1 MRRNKTYNGLGGF
14 SSHASAMISSIKN
27 NTRKRVSTFQ
37 KLKNYK
43 KINKESF
50 KNKNV
55 ISKEDL
61 AILRK
66 KIQEENNSKKIRFI
80 IVFLLFLLILV
91 YVIGFVKL

>member
-27 NTRKRVSTFQ
+27 NTRKRVSIFQ
-37 KLKNYK
+37 KLQNNK

-50 KNKNV
+50 KNKNE

-61 AILRK
+61 AILGR
-66 KIQEENNSKKIRFI
+66 KIQKENNSNNYRFI
-80 IVFLLFLLILV
+80 IVFSLILIILI

>member
-14 SSHASAMISSIKN
+14 SSHASVMISSIKN
-27 NTRKRVSTFQ
+27 NTRKRISTFQ
-37 KLKNYK
+37 KLKKYK
-43 KINKESF
+43 KINKDNF
-50 KNKNV
+50 KNKNE

-61 AILRK
+61 AILRR